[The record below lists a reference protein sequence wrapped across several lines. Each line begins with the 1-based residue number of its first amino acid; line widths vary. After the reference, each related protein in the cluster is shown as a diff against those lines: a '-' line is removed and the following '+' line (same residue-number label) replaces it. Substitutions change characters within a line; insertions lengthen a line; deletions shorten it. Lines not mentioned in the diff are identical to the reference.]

1 MQLVAKPFAEL
12 TPEDFE
18 QSWRSTCFGAMVTA
32 QAALPGMLSRGG
44 GTMIFTGATA
54 SIKASARF
62 AAFASAKFALR
73 GLAQSLARE
82 FGPQGVHVVH
92 AIIDGI
98 IWGPQSQQR
107 FNVKRENCL
116 EPELDF
122 GQNLNGLAIDPCLSG
137 CHPQPLAV
145 VFGHAHGRS
154 PAWQSSVPAIAP
166 EFQRLFPDDA
176 ACAAYLEKARWS
188 GGFVCPHCQAAGEP
202 FRFANRLGVLRCRK
216 CRRDTGL
223 TVGTVIARSHTPL
236 SVWFWSAYCVHQT
249 PGVSAVQLRRQLGLS
264 RYQTAFQILHKL
276 RAGMVRPDQDRI
288 GGRPGE
294 HVEVDETWAG
304 GRTRGKGR
312 GVHDKVLVASA
323 VEVRQRKPGTK
334 LDKRKGGRYAG
345 RVRLAIVPDRS
356 AESLCGFVDA
366 PLCRARRSSPTTGAA
381 TPALRSA
388 ATNTSPSLNGAIQ
401 VAEEYL
407 PIIHLVFANLKTWL
421 NGIHHGV
428 SHQHLQA
435 YLNEFTF
442 RFNRRF
448 YPFNAFRSLLGIA
461 GDLTAPTYAEL
472 YSGAWQHPT
481 CWGCG

>member
-1 MQLVAKPFAEL
+1 
-12 TPEDFE
+12 
-18 QSWRSTCFGAMVTA
+18 
-32 QAALPGMLSRGG
+32 MLMDVHQRGNL
-44 GTMIFTGATA
+44 
-54 SIKASARF
+54 RF
-62 AAFASAKFALR
+62 P
-73 GLAQSLARE
+73 QSL
-82 FGPQGVHVVH
+82 
-92 AIIDGI
+92 
-98 IWGPQSQQR
+98 
-107 FNVKRENCL
+107 
-116 EPELDF
+116 
-122 GQNLNGLAIDPCLSG
+122 
-137 CHPQPLAV
+137 
-145 VFGHAHGRS
+145 
-154 PAWQSSVPAIAP
+154 P

-188 GGFVCPHCQAAGEP
+188 DGFVCPRCQAAGEP
-202 FRFANRLGVLRCRK
+202 FRFANRPGVLRCRK

-223 TVGTVIARSHTPL
+223 TVGTVMARSHTPL
-236 SVWFWSAYCVHQT
+236 SVWFWSAYLVSSQT

-264 RYQTAFQILHKL
+264 RYETAFQILHKL

-356 AESLCGFVDA
+356 AESLCGFVECA
-366 PLCRARRSSPTTGAA
+366 VVPG
-381 TPALRSA
+381 
-388 ATNTSPSLNGAIQ
+388 TSLVTDDWSGYASLAKRGYKHLAIAERGDPQ

-461 GDLTAPTYAEL
+461 GDVTAPTYAEL